1 MIYTYFFTNKFF
13 EDLRSNI
20 NSEQILDIIDFLRIN
35 LQTKENIYYCG
46 SENIFDRNF
55 GINGKNS
62 QLLDHFI
69 SKFYQTCA
77 ISNFSNKENK
87 ADMIFCGNN
96 ENITKNILKID
107 CNKILNEN
115 LSLTKI
121 IEIKTEDEWINDDGK
136 EDLNKKLT
144 QLLKFTKSIIFIDRH
159 VPACV
164 ADNNP
169 IQLKQWRLSLQ
180 YFNSLILKYNKIN
193 TIFINGV
200 NNKVFDKYKSIV
212 ERKPPEDII
221 ELIKKSQ
228 ILKKIKDEDKKN
240 KKLFSKDSELNDCE
254 AKIELK
260 GQEFLKSD
268 LKKFFSPLNDIKTYV
283 MIKDKEAW
291 REIHDRYIFFFL
303 EEFDIGKHTLEEFVR
318 DKNLIIFEVSE
329 GLNILDVKSKTT
341 SNRKIIR
348 QKNKVCS
355 KISIKWDKKVSKLGH
370 FYKFT
375 ANEEKKAS

>member
-20 NSEQILDIIDFLRIN
+20 NNYQILDIIDFLKMN
-35 LQTKENIYYCG
+35 FQTKENIHYCG
-46 SENIFDRNF
+46 SENIFDKNF
-55 GINGKNS
+55 GINGNNA
-62 QLLDHFI
+62 QTLDHFI
-69 SKFYQTCA
+69 NKFYQTCA

-87 ADMIFCGNN
+87 ADIVFCGNN
-96 ENITKNILKID
+96 EIIKKNLLKIN

-115 LSLTKI
+115 LSLIKA
-121 IEIKTEDEWINDDGK
+121 IELTTEDEWINDDGK

-144 QLLKFTKSIIFIDRH
+144 QLLKFSKSIIFIDRH
-159 VPACV
+159 IPACI

-169 IQLKQWRLSLQ
+169 VQLKQWRLSLQ
-180 YFNSLILKYNKIN
+180 YFKTLIVKYNKIN
-193 TIFINGV
+193 TFFINGI
-200 NNKVFDKYKSIV
+200 NDRVFGKYKNIV
-212 ERKPPEDII
+212 ENKKPEDII
-221 ELIKKSQ
+221 DFIQKSQ
-228 ILKKIKDEDKKN
+228 ILKKSKDEAKKN
-240 KKLFSKDSELNDCE
+240 KKSFDKFYELQDCE
-254 AKIELK
+254 EKIALK

-291 REIHDRYIFFFL
+291 REIHDRYIFFFF
-303 EEFDIGKHTLEEFVR
+303 EEFDIDKHTLEEFVR
-318 DKNLIIFEVSE
+318 DKNIVIFEVSE

-348 QKNKVCS
+348 QKNKVTA
-355 KISIKWDKKVSKLGH
+355 KISIKWDKKVRKLGH